1 LASASAKYAGEV
13 PDLILLRHGQSAWN
27 DLNLFTGW
35 TDVDLT
41 AKGEDEALVAGQL
54 LAAEADLDL
63 RVLHT
68 SVLTRAIR
76 TAEIALHAAGRSW
89 LPVRRNWRLNE
100 RHYGDLTGKDKKE
113 TADQFGLDQVKL
125 WRRSYDVPPP
135 PLPDGDPRSSLG
147 DPRYRDVPAEF
158 IPATECLKDVV
169 ARVTPYFA
177 DTIVE
182 DLRSEAVRG
191 GAVIVV
197 AHGNSIRAL
206 RMVLQNI
213 PEDEIAVLEIP
224 TGIPYRITL
233 DDGLNILN
241 ADYLGDPAA
250 AAAAAEAVARQ
261 AGWLQGCGTSFV
273 GADSHHV
280 LDVRDPGD
288 AVTHRVGACGLHD
301 RVDERFD
308 QFIRADNLHAD
319 LVHEVELVLFAS
331 VDLNVTAGVAESSSL
346 RNGHAGDADLLDGG
360 LHLVKFERLD
370 DCGDEL
376 HCLSLDVVGVKVAG

>member
-1 LASASAKYAGEV
+1 MITAIGGLRHPRYAGAV

-27 DLNLFTGW
+27 ELNLFTGW

-41 AKGEDEALVAGQL
+41 PQGESEARSAGEL
-54 LAAEADLDL
+54 LAAERDLDL

-76 TAEIALHAAGRSW
+76 TAEITLYAAGRTW
-89 LPVRRNWRLNE
+89 LPVRR
-100 RHYGDLTGKDKKE
+100 KKE
-113 TADQFGLDQVKL
+113 ATATFGPEQVKL

-135 PLPDGDPRSSLG
+135 PLPEGDPRSSLT

-158 IPATECLKDVV
+158 IPATECLQDVV

-177 DTIVE
+177 DVIVE

-213 PEDEIAVLEIP
+213 PEDEIAGLEIP
-224 TGIPYRITL
+224 TGIPYRVTL
-233 DDGLNILN
+233 DDGLNILGAN
-241 ADYLGDPAA
+241 YLGDPAA

-261 AGWLQGCGTSFV
+261 AG
-273 GADSHHV
+273 
-280 LDVRDPGD
+280 
-288 AVTHRVGACGLHD
+288 
-301 RVDERFD
+301 
-308 QFIRADNLHAD
+308 
-319 LVHEVELVLFAS
+319 
-331 VDLNVTAGVAESSSL
+331 
-346 RNGHAGDADLLDGG
+346 
-360 LHLVKFERLD
+360 
-370 DCGDEL
+370 
-376 HCLSLDVVGVKVAG
+376 